1 MPQQLAIQ
9 ARSEVQKVYLMAHT
23 SPVSGYS
30 STGQIRLRSLLRA
43 IRNSNVSV
51 FYQTPNLV
59 YSWAENLPD
68 FWHLPWRPDI
78 SENELMPKDIAS
90 QLITAKNQLLATGDA
105 QRLELSFPD
114 KKNPR
119 WYEFFIDGDR
129 DEEGNI
135 IGVVTTAVEISELK
149 HREQVLKILLREVS
163 HRSKNLLAII
173 QSIAMQTARFSGSVD
188 QFLQKFR
195 GRLHSLSH
203 SQDLVT
209 DSNWHGA
216 AFRELL
222 FSQLE
227 KYIHPKDPRL
237 TITGQDAYLFP
248 GAALHVGLAFH
259 ELIVNSAS
267 YGALACEHG
276 RLTIAAELEP
286 DGEGEMDLII
296 HWKEHTCPPDST
308 DHPPDIPALH
318 KPQPDTS
325 RFGSAVL
332 LRIVP
337 QAVSGIAHY
346 SIKSDSVEYYLRIP
360 HRNFDF

>member
-1 MPQQLAIQ
+1 
-9 ARSEVQKVYLMAHT
+9 MAPT
-23 SPVSGYS
+23 PSSSAYN
-30 STGQIRLRSLLRA
+30 STGQIRLRSMLRA

-51 FYQTPNLV
+51 FYQTPDLN

-68 FWHLPWRPDI
+68 FWELPWQPGI
-78 SENELMPKDIAS
+78 NETDLMPKGTS
-90 QLITAKNQLLATGDA
+90 EKLSSAKAQLLLSGEA
-105 QRLELSFPD
+105 QRLEISFPD
-114 KKNPR
+114 KNSPR
-119 WYEFFIDGDR
+119 WYEFFIDSDK
-129 DEEGNI
+129 DESGTI

-173 QSIAMQTARFSGSVD
+173 QSIAMQTARYSGSVE

-195 GRLHSLSH
+195 GRIYSLSH

-222 FSQLE
+222 NSQLE

-237 TITGQDAYLFP
+237 TIEGKDVYLFP

-259 ELIVNSAS
+259 ELIVNSTS
-267 YGALACEHG
+267 YGALAREDG
-276 RLTIAAELEP
+276 KLAVSAALEP

-296 HWKEHTCPPDST
+296 HWKETNPSPDTAST
-308 DHPPDIPALH
+308 DAGVDGKSDSDLPDINSRTNGA
-318 KPQPDTS
+318 S

-332 LRIVP
+332 MRIVP
-337 QAVSGIAHY
+337 QAVNGTASYTIN
-346 SIKSDSVEYYLRIP
+346 DNCVEYFLRIP

>member
-1 MPQQLAIQ
+1 
-9 ARSEVQKVYLMAHT
+9 MAQT
-23 SPVSGYS
+23 PPVSGYS
-30 STGQIRLRSLLRA
+30 STGQIRLRSMLRA

-51 FYQTPNLV
+51 FYQTPDLN
-59 YSWAENLPD
+59 YSWAENLPE
-68 FWHLPWRPDI
+68 FWHLPWQNGI
-78 SENELMPKDIAS
+78 SETDLMPKDLAVR
-90 QLITAKNQLLATGDA
+90 LTNAKKQLLVTGDA

-114 KKNPR
+114 KNTPR

-129 DEEGNI
+129 DEDGRI

-216 AFRELL
+216 DFRELL
-222 FSQLE
+222 YSQLE

-237 TITGQDAYLFP
+237 AITGKDAYLFP

-267 YGALACEHG
+267 YGALACESGH
-276 RLTIAAELEP
+276 LEISAELEP

-296 HWKEHTCPPDST
+296 HWKETTCPPDKT
-308 DHPPDIPALH
+308 DSLTPLSASHQLQHDIQAENKAKTPEA
-318 KPQPDTS
+318 S

-337 QAVSGIAHY
+337 QAVSGTAHY
-346 SIKSDSVEYYLRIP
+346 KIEDNCVDYYLRIP

>member
-1 MPQQLAIQ
+1 
-9 ARSEVQKVYLMAHT
+9 MAPT

-30 STGQIRLRSLLRA
+30 SAAQIRLRSMLRA

-51 FYQTPNLV
+51 FYQTTDMNYTWV
-59 YSWAENLPD
+59 ENLPE
-68 FWHLPWRPDI
+68 FWLLPWRTGI
-78 SENELMPKDIAS
+78 SENDLMPKDIAAR
-90 QLITAKNQLLATGDA
+90 LTTAKDQLLATGDA
-105 QRLELSFPD
+105 QRLEISFPD

-119 WYEFFIDGDR
+119 WYEFFIDSDK
-129 DEEGNI
+129 DESGET
-135 IGVVTTAVEISELK
+135 IGIVTTAVEISELK

-195 GRLHSLSH
+195 GRLYSLSN

-222 FSQLE
+222 HSQLE

-237 TITGQDAYLFP
+237 TITGKDVYLFP

-267 YGALACEHG
+267 YGALACENG
-276 RLTIAAELEP
+276 NLTISAELEP

-296 HWKEHTCPPDST
+296 HWKETSPATEDNVSGR
-308 DHPPDIPALH
+308 PPDILSAENHIRDEASDL
-318 KPQPDTS
+318 KIKSYETS

-337 QAVSGIAHY
+337 QAVSGTACYRIED
-346 SIKSDSVEYYLRIP
+346 KSVEYYLRIP

>member
-1 MPQQLAIQ
+1 
-9 ARSEVQKVYLMAHT
+9 MAPT
-23 SPVSGYS
+23 PSISGYS
-30 STGQIRLRSLLRA
+30 STGQIRLRSMLRA

-51 FYQTPNLV
+51 FYQMPDLSYT
-59 YSWAENLPD
+59 WAENVPE
-68 FWHLPWRPDI
+68 FWHLPWQAGI
-78 SENELMPKDIAS
+78 SDDALMPKDIA
-90 QLITAKNQLLATGDA
+90 QKLTAAKNQLLTTGDA

-114 KKNPR
+114 KNTPR
-119 WYEFFIDGDR
+119 WYEFFIDSDK
-129 DEEGNI
+129 DENGGM

-173 QSIAMQTARFSGSVD
+173 QSIAMQTARYSGSVE

-195 GRLHSLSH
+195 GRIYSLSH

-216 AFRELL
+216 DFRELL
-222 FSQLE
+222 CSQLE

-237 TITGQDAYLFP
+237 TIEGKDVYLFP

-267 YGALACEHG
+267 YGALACENG
-276 RLTIAAELEP
+276 SLTVSADLEP

-296 HWKEHTCPPDST
+296 HWKETQSGNGSGCPPDAS
-308 DHPPDIPALH
+308 PAHVLKDKETADSKTKTH
-318 KPQPDTS
+318 ETS

-337 QAVSGIAHY
+337 QAVSGTACYTIHD
-346 SIKSDSVEYYLRIP
+346 KSVEYFLRIP
-360 HRNFDF
+360 HRHFDY